1 MANFWA
7 LMKEIGLL
15 LFHHLVTLFVP
26 TFFGSCLRKE
36 QLQQRRTV
44 IDALRAVAEANREKV
59 SSTRK
64 EFLKK
69 SDLTGSNRIAVFESA
84 SGFIDF
90 EGIVSSL

>member
-7 LMKEIGLL
+7 LMKKLGYFYFTIWSLCSYL
-15 LFHHLVTLFVP
+15 H
-26 TFFGSCLRKE
+26 FFGSCLRKE

>member
-1 MANFWA
+1 MGINE
-7 LMKEIGLL
+7 KIGLL

-90 EGIVSSL
+90 EGIASL